1 MTVWDRS
8 LLLFNSPDRTLRL
21 KRPSNIVRDRPLWLK
36 YRSVWLK
43 TVYTWTLCH
52 FIYSVKLSSK
62 NIGQFNL
69 RSTYKIHNFDRSKT
83 HVLTAHHKKYLS
95 NPEHSNMEYLN
106 IRTYEHSNLRTN
118 QLLNFSEHSNFR
130 TFKNSIISEHS
141 NIEHLNVRI
150 LANMRTFEL
159 SNNRILANI
168 RTLNIWTFKY

>member
-1 MTVWDRS
+1 MIHE
-8 LLLFNSPDRTLRL
+8 L
-21 KRPSNIVRDRPLWLK
+21 KW
-36 YRSVWLK
+36 
-43 TVYTWTLCH
+43 
-52 FIYSVKLSSK
+52 SSK

-130 TFKNSIISEHS
+130 TFQNSIISEHS
-141 NIEHLNVRI
+141 NIEHLNIRI
-150 LANMRTFEL
+150 LVNMRTFEL

-168 RTLNIWTFKY
+168 RTFELSNIWILANIRTSNISMFKK